1 MSPLF
6 RRENKLISSID
17 QLDDLIAKRE
27 ESQSKWQSAI
37 RAVYQKIDGA
47 STDEIKQTQQR
58 LADMIRKTPL
68 MLASILAVT
77 SGAFIEKGADPDIP
91 AEAVFQRMIEAL
103 KLATDFGNAC
113 LEKAKE
119 QHTRGG
125 SGDESDMVDY
135 ENNMLNVEEC
145 VEEQGKALAESMM
158 KEALGWQALETFT
171 MAALAIATRS
181 AQQRNRVRADAE
193 FMSALQQCPA
203 ESTLQNLRIAL
214 NLLENEEIIVLHPE
228 QQRGYRIRIN
238 NIGINF
244 ELHTL
249 LAGAL
254 IGDPAQGWLAGK
266 KPDPRVVAAAK
277 DSPFPAPGEPHY
289 EQFPKAEG
297 AFNLWNWQGLQPD
310 GRLPDV
316 HFQNGRAYSKYW
328 IWNEGQ
334 PADIEPFEGTRV
346 ILLGPPPYNRSW
358 NAGRFFRHINAE
370 LEVLE
375 QLPEQQVKEWLTR
388 IATAVQAEHHQGMSS
403 GE

>member
-6 RRENKLISSID
+6 RRDNNLISSID
-17 QLDDLIAKRE
+17 QLDDFIAKRE
-27 ESQSKWQSAI
+27 ESQSKWHNAI

-47 STDEIKQTQQR
+47 RPDEIKQAQQR

-91 AEAVFQRMIEAL
+91 AEAVFQRTLEAL
-103 KLATDFGNAC
+103 RLATDFGKAC

-119 QHTRGG
+119 QAA
-125 SGDESDMVDY
+125 SGNEE
-135 ENNMLNVEEC
+135 ENNELNIEEC
-145 VEEQGKALAESMM
+145 VEEQGKTLAESMM
-158 KEALGWQALETFT
+158 KEALGWQALQQFA
-171 MAALAIATRS
+171 MATIAIATHS

-193 FMSALQQCPA
+193 FMVALRECPA
-203 ESTLQNLRIAL
+203 DSTLECLRTAL
-214 NLLENEEIIVLHPE
+214 NILENEEIIVLHPE
-228 QQRGYRIRIN
+228 QQHGYRIRIN
-238 NIGINF
+238 NIGLNF

-297 AFNLWNWQGLQPD
+297 VFNLWNWQGLQPD

-346 ILLGPPPYNRSW
+346 VLLGPPPYNRSW
-358 NAGRFFRHINAE
+358 NTGRFFRQINAE

-375 QLPEQQVKEWLTR
+375 KMSEQQVKEWLTR
-388 IATAVQAEHHQGMSS
+388 IATAVQAENHQGISS